1 MVVFNH
7 RFLIKL
13 QLIMKI
19 KLILNYSNFQQ
30 INHNYKL
37 DCIINKARHS
47 NLLNI
52 YSRSIKNSRFI
63 NRNRKYLI

>member
-37 DCIINKARHS
+37 DCIINK
-47 NLLNI
+47 
-52 YSRSIKNSRFI
+52 SRS
-63 NRNRKYLI
+63 

>member
-1 MVVFNH
+1 
-7 RFLIKL
+7 
-13 QLIMKI
+13 MKI

-52 YSRSIKNSRFI
+52 YSRSIKNPRFF
-63 NRNRKYLI
+63 NKNRKYLN